1 MAFMDFI
8 RRCFEEHN
16 SALTKR
22 LIIAEFTIDQARLFL
37 PEAASGIFE
46 SAQNTSLFQ
55 TIACLF
61 SNSPYQLPRNIDVNS
76 IAIKSGVNSV
86 KVAAGLHAIAPVL
99 LQAFAHNKS
108 GQITINQGH

>member
-1 MAFMDFI
+1 MDFI

-16 SALTKR
+16 STLMKR
-22 LIIAEFTIDQARLFL
+22 LISAEFTFDQARLFL
-37 PEAASGIFE
+37 PEAATGIFE
-46 SAQNTSLFQ
+46 STQNTNLFQ

-76 IAIKSGVNSV
+76 IAINSGVNSV

-99 LQAFAHNKS
+99 LQAFAQNNPDLFLD
-108 GQITINQGH
+108 IL

>member
-1 MAFMDFI
+1 MAFLDFI

-16 SALTKR
+16 SALMKR
-22 LIIAEFTIDQARLFL
+22 LISAEFTFDQARLFL

-46 SAQNTSLFQ
+46 STQNTSLFQ

-76 IAIKSGVNSV
+76 IAINSGVNSV

-99 LQAFAHNKS
+99 LQAFAQNNPDLFLD
-108 GQITINQGH
+108 IL